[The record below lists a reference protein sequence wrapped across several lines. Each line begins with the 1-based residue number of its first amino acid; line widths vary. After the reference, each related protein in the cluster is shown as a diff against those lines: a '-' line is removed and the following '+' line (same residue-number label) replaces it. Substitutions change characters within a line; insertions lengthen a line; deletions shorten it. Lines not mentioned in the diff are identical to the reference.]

1 MTNMMPYQIL
11 PSSMHGKK
19 KYIYIYIK
27 KSYKNNEFKI
37 PFPKWN
43 NIFDGWWINFCIKY
57 LRLF

>member
-11 PSSMHGKK
+11 PSSMHGK
-19 KYIYIYIK
+19 IYIYIK

-43 NIFDGWWINFCIKY
+43 NIFDG
-57 LRLF
+57 